1 MKNVG
6 IYVHIPFC
14 KQKCYY
20 CDFNSY
26 ANKNDLKQ
34 EYIKWL
40 LYEIEQVGEGNKQD
54 YEQNLDDLVCVT
66 TIYIGGGTPS
76 VLDSKEIKKIVE
88 TIKYNFYVRE
98 DAEITIEINPGT
110 VDEQKLQ
117 DYFDSGIN
125 RVSIGLQET
134 DNNLLKLIG
143 RIHTYEQ
150 FAETYKLARKIG
162 FDNINVDLMI
172 GLPNQNIQNVQ
183 KSLQQIIKLK
193 PEHISVYSLILEQ
206 GTILNDMVENKTI
219 IPIEDKEEREMYWY
233 VKKEL
238 AKSGYIHYEI
248 SNFSKPGFESKHNLD
263 CWNQKDYIGFGSGA
277 HSYTNFARY
286 SNIDSIE
293 EYIQNY
299 KNKEESNNFVFHE
312 RQNLQSAMKEFMMLG
327 LRKIDGVRIIDF
339 KNKFAQN
346 PIFVFK
352 TELEKLLNE
361 DLIEID
367 ENNIKLSKNGI
378 DFANL
383 VWAEFV

>member
-20 CDFNSY
+20 CDFSSY
-26 ANKNDLKQ
+26 ANKNELKQ

-54 YEQNLDDLVCVT
+54 YEQNRDDLVCVT

-76 VLDSKEIKKIVE
+76 VVDSKVIKNIIE

-110 VDEQKLQ
+110 VEEQKLK
-117 DYFDSGIN
+117 DYYECGIN
-125 RVSIGLQET
+125 RLSIGLQET
-134 DNNLLKLIG
+134 DDNLLKLIG

-150 FAETYKLARKIG
+150 FTETYKLARKVG

-206 GTILNDMVENKTI
+206 GTILNEMVENKTI
-219 IPIEDKEEREMYWY
+219 IPIEDREEREMYWY

-238 AKSGYIHYEI
+238 EKSGYIHYEI
-248 SNFSKPGFESKHNLD
+248 SNYSKPGFESKHNLD

-277 HSYTNFARY
+277 HSYTNFTRY
-286 SNIDSIE
+286 SNIDSLE

-299 KNKEESNNFVFHE
+299 KNEQESNNFVFHE
-312 RQNLQSAMKEFMMLG
+312 RQNLQSVMKEYMMLG
-327 LRKIDGVRIIDF
+327 LRKINGVKIIDF
-339 KNKFAQN
+339 KNKFGQN

-367 ENNIKLSKNGI
+367 ENSIKLSKNGI